1 MVVVVPPPTPTPP
14 VVVDVVPVS
23 VGVVAVLEVV
33 EVELVVGVLVLVLV
47 LDVLVEVD
55 EVVVDEAVSG
65 WVDVVWWRQSFW
77 ASWAI
82 VLAPWLRLL
91 RSVGLIV
98 TGSVWTSLPRIRLAF
113 TAAPQLPF

>member
-1 MVVVVPPPTPTPP
+1 M
-14 VVVDVVPVS
+14 S

-33 EVELVVGVLVLVLV
+33 DVELVVGVLALVLV

-55 EVVVDEAVSG
+55 EGVVDEVVVSG

-77 ASWAI
+77 ASSAI

-91 RSVGLIV
+91 RSVGLTV
-98 TGSVWTSLPRIRLAF
+98 TGSVWTSLARIRLAF
-113 TAAPQLPF
+113 TAAPQLPFWTAEAIWSA